1 MKNSIITLTENQKEA
16 VKTIRAYVNSKQDIF
31 ILTGAAGTGKTT
43 VIKSIINE
51 VAADVDEVVL
61 LAPTNRAGKV
71 LSKKSGVDTNNIH
84 SEIYTIKEIKNKD
97 GIVIQSMFV
106 PKINSLLFDD
116 HLEEKK
122 AHKILYII
130 DESSMI
136 SDAAVEQGNLISK
149 NSLLKDLNKHVKYLG
164 VENKILFVGDSY
176 QLPPIGY
183 HGIAP
188 ALDTVYMKEHYSKG
202 IEKFELTKILRQE
215 SDSYIIEL
223 AQDVK
228 NKIDL
233 NNKFLNI
240 NIPNKFQSYNQFIQ
254 DYSLKFN
261 ASKQEKAIALGWT
274 RKSVLQMNLDVRKNI
289 FGPQVKTIEVGD
301 LIYLNAKYTNG
312 SIIIPKG
319 ETGKIVTVLSEDGV
333 RGGLLFHTVKVVFTA
348 VDQLPVYVTTKILTD
363 FLYTD
368 TDYLSKEIFI
378 KLAIEQSKVN
388 DSYKKSKNANDDAYM
403 SAMQAKFGYA
413 LTVHKSQGGEW
424 ENVYLHKTTNWKDLR
439 WNYTAVTRASKEL
452 YSYSY

>member
-16 VKTIRAYVNSKQDIF
+16 VKTIREYVNSKQDIF

-43 VIKSIINE
+43 VIKSIIKE
-51 VAADVDEVVL
+51 VAEDVDEVVL
-61 LAPTNRAGKV
+61 LAPTNRAAKV
-71 LSKKSGVDTNNIH
+71 LSKKSGVETNTIH

-97 GIVIQSMFV
+97 GVVIQSMFV
-106 PKINSLLFDD
+106 PKINSLLLDD
-116 HLEEKK
+116 NLDEKK
-122 AHKILYII
+122 AHKILFIV

-188 ALDTVYMKEHYSKG
+188 ALDIVYMKEHYSKG
-202 IEKFELTKILRQE
+202 VEMFELTKILRQE

-254 DYSLKFN
+254 DFSLKFN
-261 ASKQEKAIALGWT
+261 PTKQEKAIALGWT
-274 RKSVLQMNLDVRKNI
+274 RKSVLQMNLDVRENI

-301 LIYLNAKYTNG
+301 IIYLNAKYTNG
-312 SIIIPKG
+312 SAVIPKG
-319 ETGKIVTVLSEDGV
+319 ETGKIVNVIKEDGV
-333 RGGLLFHTVKVVFTA
+333 RGGLLFHTVKVEFTG
-348 VDQLPVYVTTKILTD
+348 VNQLPVFVTTKILTD

-368 TDYLSKEIFI
+368 VDYLSKEIFI

-388 DSYKKSKNANDDAYM
+388 ESYKKSKNADDDPYM

-413 LTVHKSQGGEW
+413 LTVHRSQGGEW

-452 YSYSY
+452 FSYSY

>member
-16 VKTIRAYVNSKQDIF
+16 VNTIRTYVNSKQDIF

-51 VAADVDEVVL
+51 VAEDVDEVVL
-61 LAPTNRAGKV
+61 LAPTNRAAKV
-71 LSKKSGVDTNNIH
+71 LSKKSGVETNTIH

-116 HLEEKK
+116 NLDKKK
-122 AHKILYII
+122 AHKILFIV

-136 SDAAVEQGNLISK
+136 SDTAVEQGNLISK

-188 ALDTVYMKEHYSKG
+188 ALDIVYMKEHYSKG

-233 NNKFLNI
+233 KNKFLNI

-254 DYSLKFN
+254 DFSLKFN
-261 ASKQEKAIALGWT
+261 ATKQEKAIALGWT

-301 LIYLNAKYTNG
+301 IIYLNAKYTNG
-312 SIIIPKG
+312 SVVIPKG
-319 ETGKIVTVLSEDGV
+319 ETGKIVSIIEEDGV
-333 RGGLLFHTVKVVFTA
+333 RGGLLFHTVKVEFTA
-348 VDQLPVYVTTKILTD
+348 VNKLPLYVTTKILTD

-388 DSYKKSKNANDDAYM
+388 DSYKKSKNADDDAYM